1 MIGTSYQ
8 AYIILTSVPSK
19 RPSRG
24 CLKHLNNQNNDYL
37 VSIFK
42 CHNCCSF
49 PFLIS
54 ATRVRCSFAV
64 IVDFGGY
71 ILLNEFTSIMYLNL
85 HVCVYVSQLATSEW
99 TIIQSLFVEGP
110 ANFKSMVLV
119 NCGKCVL
126 HWRLHKGLMG
136 YKKLSTQKLV
146 FSFEP
151 LATSWANSASWAWST
166 LNRNSRAHSGW
177 FISLC
182 TLGNSIKAWW
192 KTFLN
197 YSKNPLLTE
206 STLLPL
212 SFSF

>member
-19 RPSRG
+19 RPSHG
-24 CLKHLNNQNNDYL
+24 CLKHLNNQNNHHL

-42 CHNCCSF
+42 CHNWCSF
-49 PFLIS
+49 LFLIS
-54 ATRVRCSFAV
+54 ATRVKCSFLAKKKKRVKCSFAV

-126 HWRLHKGLMG
+126 H
-136 YKKLSTQKLV
+136 
-146 FSFEP
+146 
-151 LATSWANSASWAWST
+151 
-166 LNRNSRAHSGW
+166 
-177 FISLC
+177 
-182 TLGNSIKAWW
+182 
-192 KTFLN
+192 
-197 YSKNPLLTE
+197 
-206 STLLPL
+206 
-212 SFSF
+212 